1 MEYVDLS
8 YSSDGVY
15 EDDQPVILANPYP
28 PITFPPG
35 DSSLVT
41 NSLRYG
47 ANTYTFIAEQQNAT
61 ASVGV
66 SQQIVQALQLR
77 CQTEQ
82 QLTKRNFVLPTQSAS
97 EQANIK
103 LPLGVKLSDYVTTPT
118 PDLTAAENNNN
129 NNRNRRPAI
138 VIDCEMVGVRIQN
151 SESQPPS
158 RRRPPHV
165 RGVPSTTT
173 TTTTTK
179 TNTNPR
185 PRQTPPAPWERSELV
200 QLCAID
206 GVTGEILID
215 RPVQPAGRVCN
226 WRTKYSGMT
235 LAKLKAAQQTAG
247 AVLPHWR
254 DARALLLGYMDSE
267 TVLVGHSVENDLQM
281 LRLAHPRVVDT
292 SMQTAAAVFGQHGLD
307 AFPRIWGLRK
317 LVGRLTGKNIQAHGG
332 KSAAAAAVRS
342 GTRAAATTGHD
353 CVEDTLAA
361 RELTLWC
368 ILHPAGLAAWGWEMR
383 KEIAEKEAAERE
395 KRREEEERKRIRA
408 EKKERA
414 AAAAA
419 KAREEEEARAVREL
433 QEKFD
438 EMWPS
443 LEPRRPLGF

>member
-8 YSSDGVY
+8 YSSDGGY
-15 EDDQPVILANPYP
+15 EDDQPVILTNPYP

-47 ANTYTFIAEQQNAT
+47 ANTYTFIAEQQNAA

-66 SQQIVQALQLR
+66 SQQIIQALQLR

-97 EQANIK
+97 EQASIK
-103 LPLGVKLSDYVTTPT
+103 LPLGVNLSDYVTTPA
-118 PDLTAAENNNN
+118 PDLTDPQNN

-158 RRRPPHV
+158 QRRPPHF
-165 RGVPSTTT
+165 RGAPSTTT

-179 TNTNPR
+179 ANNPR

-206 GVTGEILID
+206 AVTGEILID
-215 RPVQPAGRVCN
+215 RLVQPAGRVCN

-254 DARALLLGYMDSE
+254 DARALLLRHMDSE

-292 SMQTAAAVFGQHGLD
+292 SMQTAAAVFGPQHGLD
-307 AFPRIWGLRK
+307 AFPRIWG
-317 LVGRLTGKNIQAHGG
+317 AEE
-332 KSAAAAAVRS
+332 AAAGGSVRS
-342 GTRAAATTGHD
+342 GNRAAATVGHD

-395 KRREEEERKRIRA
+395 KRREEEERKRIKA

-414 AAAAA
+414 AAAAT

-443 LEPRRPLGF
+443 LEPRRRLGS